1 VASFIAIFDA
11 CVLYPAPL
19 RDFLLR
25 LSLTDL
31 FRARWTERIHEEWIR
46 SVLAKRPDLSPEQLQ
61 RTREL
66 MDRAVPDC
74 LVNGYERFIDQVALP
89 DPDDCHVLAAAIRCQ
104 ASVIVTYNLKD
115 FPASVLTSYGIDA
128 QHPDEFI
135 CHLYDLDPAAVC
147 GAVRQQRQALKNPP
161 KTVRELLDT
170 FLSLEL
176 AETIVRLETM
186 EELL

>member
-66 MDRAVPDC
+66 MVG
-74 LVNGYERFIDQVALP
+74 L
-89 DPDDCHVLAAAIRCQ
+89 CQ
-104 ASVIVTYNLKD
+104 IV
-115 FPASVLTSYGIDA
+115 
-128 QHPDEFI
+128 
-135 CHLYDLDPAAVC
+135 
-147 GAVRQQRQALKNPP
+147 
-161 KTVRELLDT
+161 
-170 FLSLEL
+170 
-176 AETIVRLETM
+176 
-186 EELL
+186 